1 MRTFLTI
8 WTNPTKTFEYLIRK
22 EKDDLAFNL
31 NILFF
36 LGSLAMGIPVIV
48 GKSTIS
54 DIYDLTYVLLQLTA
68 FSFLNLFIFKYLF
81 VYLFWFIGNI
91 LQGKASRYEVRVVLA
106 YSMITSLISLFLS
119 FILMIV
125 AIATSDLDVL
135 THLHHGSTLIIWL
148 MGIHI
153 LIFGIAKFNKFT
165 LGYTLINI
173 ILAFTILQ
181 GIGLLIKYLV
191 K

>member
-8 WTNPTKTFEYLIRK
+8 WTKPTETLEYLVGK

-31 NILFF
+31 NTLFF

-54 DIYDLTYVLLQLTA
+54 DIYELTYVLLQLTA
-68 FSFLNLFIFKYLF
+68 FSFLNLLLFKYLF
-81 VYLFWFIGNI
+81 VYLFWYIGKI

-106 YSMITSLISLFLS
+106 YSLITSLISLFLS

-125 AIATSDLDVL
+125 AIATKDVSVM

-148 MGIHI
+148 MGAHI
-153 LIFGIAKFNKFT
+153 LIFGLAKFNKFT
-165 LGYTLINI
+165 LGYSLINI
-173 ILAFTILQ
+173 ILAISIIQ
-181 GIGLLIKYLV
+181 GIGLLIKYLAQ
-191 K
+191 